1 MSSIVHSTSDQPVGA
16 SPLPKASP
24 PDSVPEATEPPITSL
39 LSETGKPYLA
49 KHLDADMTWES
60 LPEAT
65 KENGQLIE
73 EQFLK
78 SVKSGKYAGDKVAY
92 QDFMR
97 HYENVTNTRHS
108 PLATKI
114 NLIAEFIRYSQ
125 RKAQYEP

>member
-1 MSSIVHSTSDQPVGA
+1 MSSIVHSTSDQPSEA
-16 SPLPKASP
+16 QALPKASP
-24 PDSVPEATEPPITSL
+24 PSTVPEVTEPPITSL

-49 KHLDADMTWES
+49 KHLDADMAWEA
-60 LPEAT
+60 LPEST

-78 SVKSGKYAGDKVAY
+78 SVKSGKYSGDKVAY

-97 HYENVTNTRHS
+97 HYENVTNTRHA
-108 PLATKI
+108 PLTTKI